1 MSSNKKVKFFH
12 RHCTLLKTKID
23 LGIVA
28 EDTNCLPSSHEPEE
42 KQKFHYLFCLDHN
55 TFRFTRGKLLLFHF
69 TYSKNMKKKLF
80 AYSCGMYFQIRKKFL
95 AFIHGTIIS
104 ILAPYALNSHRYIS
118 DSTKNSIISVLIIF

>member
-1 MSSNKKVKFFH
+1 MLKSAVVSSNKKVKFFH

-55 TFRFTRGKLLLFHF
+55 TFRFTRGKLLLFHIRQKYEKKTVCLF
-69 TYSKNMKKKLF
+69 LRNVFSNKEKVFSLYSWQ
-80 AYSCGMYFQIRKKFL
+80 YFFQFL
-95 AFIHGTIIS
+95 PPTHL
-104 ILAPYALNSHRYIS
+104 ILIDIY
-118 DSTKNSIISVLIIF
+118 LILPKIQ